1 MATYVTYMVLNI
13 FFLMVALIVLAWR
26 KLLSFGHAVWLTLV
40 VLLVMTIMFDSLII
54 HFGVVAYDLNKIL
67 GVRVGLAPIEDLL
80 YSLLAGLAVLAIWKG
95 LDRERKD

>member
-26 KLLSFGHAVWLTLV
+26 KLLSFSHAVWLTLV

-54 HFGVVAYDLNKIL
+54 HFEVVAYDLNKIL
-67 GVRVGLAPIEDLL
+67 GVRVELAPIEDLL
-80 YSLLAGLAVLAIWKG
+80 YSLLAGLAGRQIGRASC
-95 LDRERKD
+95 RERV